1 MVQKS
6 ALMLHICCAPDATVP
21 VEDLTAE
28 GWQVAGF
35 FYGSN
40 IQPVEEYRLRLG
52 ALHKLMDYHNGLPVE
67 EAPYAPDVWLSH
79 MLRLGL
85 MEEPEGGARCTA
97 CFELQ
102 LEAAARAAIRL
113 GCSHLC
119 TSLTISPHKDAARI
133 TSIGERI
140 AEENSLTWEPRIWR
154 KKNGFL
160 RSIRASK
167 ELGLYRQN
175 YCGCMPSLLGRESP
189 AARQGRL

>member
-1 MVQKS
+1 MGS
-6 ALMLHICCAPDATVP
+6 LMLHICCAPDATVP
-21 VEDLTAE
+21 TLDLAAE

-40 IQPVEEYRLRLG
+40 IQPEEEYQLRLG
-52 ALHKLMDYHNGLPVE
+52 ALHTLREHRGLPVE
-67 EAPYAPDVWLSH
+67 VAPYAPEEWRAH

-85 MEEPEGGARCTA
+85 MEEPEGGRRCTA

-102 LEAAARAAIRL
+102 LAAAAEAAVRL

-133 TSIGERI
+133 TAIGERI
-140 AEENSLTWEPRIWR
+140 ASAHGLTWEPRIWR
-154 KKNGFL
+154 KKDGFL
-160 RSIRASK
+160 RSIRISK

-175 YCGCMPSLLGRESP
+175 YCGCLPSRRVLLPSCSGDFEP
-189 AARQGRL
+189 I

>member
-1 MVQKS
+1 MPGGS
-6 ALMLHICCAPDATVP
+6 MLLHICCAPDATVP
-21 VEDLTAE
+21 TRDLAAE

-40 IQPVEEYRLRLG
+40 IQPEEEYRLRLG
-52 ALHKLMDYHNGLPVE
+52 ALHTLREHRGLPVE
-67 EAPYAPDVWLSH
+67 VAPYAPEEWRAH

-85 MEEPEGGARCTA
+85 MEEPEGGRRCTA

-102 LEAAARAAIRL
+102 LAAAAGAAVRL

-133 TSIGERI
+133 TAIGERI
-140 AEENSLTWEPRIWR
+140 AAAHGLTWEPRIWR

-160 RSIRASK
+160 RSIRISK
-167 ELGLYRQN
+167 EMGLYRQN
-175 YCGCMPSLLGRESP
+175 YCGCLPSRRRPSCSGDFEP
-189 AARQGRL
+189 I